1 MCVDCVGCLCH
12 DLCIK
17 SCCDVYEALNGRM
30 IDSKA
35 WNRGGKMLE
44 TQVAARDCP
53 RADLGHWL
61 CNYVI
66 NHVLIGMRLEMTMK
80 FGFTK

>member
-1 MCVDCVGCLCH
+1 MDCVGCLCL

-30 IDSKA
+30 IGSKA

-44 TQVAARDCP
+44 TQVDS
-53 RADLGHWL
+53 L
-61 CNYVI
+61 
-66 NHVLIGMRLEMTMK
+66 
-80 FGFTK
+80 